1 MARNTLAP
9 AGSVPPI
16 VLPPLFVGCRSHAM
30 ILHNPELGAWRAT
43 WRLGRPGVGVWA
55 KKAFGHAPWRVT
67 WALNVLAR
75 APILMAQADVMS
87 LHSVPG

>member
-1 MARNTLAP
+1 MIPGALYGRACY
-9 AGSVPPI
+9 VPP
-16 VLPPLFVGCRSHAM
+16 CR
-30 ILHNPELGAWRAT
+30 GA
-43 WRLGRPGVGVWA
+43 GVWV
-55 KKAFGHAPWRVT
+55 KKAFGHGSWRVT